1 MKSSTIKTNI
11 KLKETKK
18 RSRSENSLSTVVSTN
33 NSIGKFSLAQS
44 VSTLENEQ
52 KDSEDPVNYL
62 ILNTDRQPRSLNRSV
77 SKMPQTDVKNIK
89 CRSST
94 VSNNKED
101 APNHLKGILKLTEKT
116 ESKESAVVD
125 KSTQTEAKASKG
137 NKIKNIKTDIDLS
150 PSKKTLSKP
159 PSPEKDNGIMS
170 SETNCH
176 DVQPLKEHTRLISI
190 VSKPILIVVVVVD
203 IDVDFV
209 KNMLGP
215 KNPCPKKL

>member
-33 NSIGKFSLAQS
+33 NSIGKFSLASS
-44 VSTLENEQ
+44 VSTLDNEQ
-52 KDSEDPVNYL
+52 KDSKDPVNYL

-89 CRSST
+89 SRSST
-94 VSNNKED
+94 ISNSKED

-125 KSTQTEAKASKG
+125 KSTQTEAKATKEK
-137 NKIKNIKTDIDLS
+137 KIKNIKTDIALS
-150 PSKKTLSKP
+150 PSTKPLSKP
-159 PSPEKDNGIMS
+159 PSPEKDKGIMT

-176 DVQPLKEHTRLISI
+176 DVQPE
-190 VSKPILIVVVVVD
+190 
-203 IDVDFV
+203 
-209 KNMLGP
+209 LGVP
-215 KNPCPKKL
+215 QAEGGDC

>member
-77 SKMPQTDVKNIK
+77 SKMPQTDVKKIK
-89 CRSST
+89 SRSST
-94 VSNNKED
+94 ISNNKED

-116 ESKESAVVD
+116 ESKESTVVD
-125 KSTQTEAKASKG
+125 KSTQTEAKTTKEK
-137 NKIKNIKTDIDLS
+137 KIRTCIN
-150 PSKKTLSKP
+150 
-159 PSPEKDNGIMS
+159 N
-170 SETNCH
+170 
-176 DVQPLKEHTRLISI
+176 
-190 VSKPILIVVVVVD
+190 VV
-203 IDVDFV
+203 
-209 KNMLGP
+209 
-215 KNPCPKKL
+215 